1 MPVIVAPEPGYD
13 SLVSVAYS
21 DTYCEAMWHAAWGDV
36 MDATKETALRH
47 ATQYLLS
54 AYSIQPEN
62 LDPVHPR
69 VQAACCEAAVRALA
83 GPLLSDV
90 APQYVDSVTV
100 GPITRRMSAPAN
112 GGQKRYAVIDALL
125 RGLVAP
131 MGQIKLVR
139 A

>member
-1 MPVIVAPEPGYD
+1 MPVIVAPESGYD
-13 SLVSVAYS
+13 SLVSIAYA
-21 DTYCEAMWHAAWGDV
+21 DTYCESMWHQAWGEAVDNV
-36 MDATKETALRH
+36 KETALRQ

-54 AYSIQPEN
+54 AYSLKSEH
-62 LDPVHPR
+62 LDPVHPQ
-69 VQAACCEAAVRALA
+69 VQAACCEAALRALA
-83 GPLLSDV
+83 APLLADV

-100 GPITRRMSAPAN
+100 GPITRRMSAPTN

-131 MGQIKLVR
+131 AGQIKLIR